1 MRRLSVASIVTAAL
15 AASAVLARP
24 AVAFAQ
30 DGERYAVVIQGA
42 SGEEQ
47 YATLHRGWVDSLLQ
61 VLRERFKLD
70 PARVSVLAEQAQD
83 GEERST
89 AENVRAVLARLAGEV
104 QPADLVFIML
114 IGHGSGQ
121 GADAKFNLIG
131 PDLTVTEWEGLL
143 KPIKGRLAV
152 VNTTSSSFAF
162 LAGLSGPNR
171 IVITATNS
179 YAQRYHTVF
188 PETFIQAL
196 TAEAAD
202 VDKNQRIS
210 LLEAFTY
217 ASRLVGLHY
226 EQDGRMA
233 TERPMFDD
241 TGDGQGRDA
250 ATDGP
255 DGTVAGL
262 TYLDVPEVATSSDPA
277 VQKLLTRQQ
286 ELTAQ
291 IDQLRRRQPSMPPAE
306 FDRQF
311 EPLIIELSLVSRDIR
326 RRGGAVK

>member
-15 AASAVLARP
+15 AASAVLAQP
-24 AVAFAQ
+24 AGAFAQ

-47 YATLHRGWVDSLLQ
+47 YATLHRGWVDSLVQ

-131 PDLTVTEWEGLL
+131 PDLTVTEWESLL

-241 TGDGQGRDA
+241 TGDGKGRDA

-291 IDQLRRRQPSMPPAE
+291 IDELRRRQPSMPPGE

>member
-15 AASAVLARP
+15 AASAVLAQP
-24 AVAFAQ
+24 AGAFAQ

-47 YATLHRGWVDSLLQ
+47 YATLHRGWVDSLVQ

>member
-61 VLRERFKLD
+61 VLRERFKFD

-104 QPADLVFIML
+104 EPADLVFIML

-131 PDLTVTEWEGLL
+131 PDLTVTEWESLL

-291 IDQLRRRQPSMPPAE
+291 IDELRRRQPSMPPAE

>member
-1 MRRLSVASIVTAAL
+1 MRRLFVASIVTAAL

-61 VLRERFKLD
+61 VLRERFKFD

-131 PDLTVTEWEGLL
+131 PDLTVTEWESLL

-241 TGDGQGRDA
+241 TGDGKGRDA